1 MDFKVCCY
9 EDGDF
14 EAELVQLIAGDDS
27 PGGTGLIERV
37 VASSFAKTYP
47 GRYQAIRPGSHG
59 IVPGA
64 AGLTSFTVQV
74 MIYPTLPGG
83 QRQVIMGQGMDF
95 ALFLDDGGALAVG
108 VGGHEVST
116 GVPVRRGTG

>member
-47 GRYQAIRPGSHG
+47 G
-59 IVPGA
+59 
-64 AGLTSFTVQV
+64 
-74 MIYPTLPGG
+74 
-83 QRQVIMGQGMDF
+83 
-95 ALFLDDGGALAVG
+95 
-108 VGGHEVST
+108 
-116 GVPVRRGTG
+116 